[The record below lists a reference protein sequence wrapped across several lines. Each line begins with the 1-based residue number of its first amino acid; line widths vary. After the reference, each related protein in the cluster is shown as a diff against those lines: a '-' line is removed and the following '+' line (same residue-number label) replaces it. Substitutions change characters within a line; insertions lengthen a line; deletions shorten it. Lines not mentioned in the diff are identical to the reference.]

1 MNIHEHQAKELLAE
15 FGAPISKGVVIYD
28 LKEIDTKI
36 AELKSKNFVLKAQ
49 IHAGGRGKG
58 GGIKL
63 VKVLMN
69 LKKRQNFIWKKS
81 DNATNW
87 SKW

>member
-49 IHAGGRGKG
+49 IRWWKRERRRYKAC
-58 GGIKL
+58 
-63 VKVLMN
+63 
-69 LKKRQNFIWKKS
+69 KKY
-81 DNATNW
+81 
-87 SKW
+87 